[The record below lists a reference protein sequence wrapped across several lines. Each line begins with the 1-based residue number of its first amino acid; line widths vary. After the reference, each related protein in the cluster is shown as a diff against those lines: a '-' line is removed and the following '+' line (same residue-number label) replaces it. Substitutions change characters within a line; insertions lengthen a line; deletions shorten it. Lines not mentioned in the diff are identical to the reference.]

1 MSRTEKAGF
10 RKQKIIE
17 AAVVCILKKGYHQ
30 AGMRDIAEAAGVS
43 LGNLYNHF
51 PGKQAILMELAA
63 IEGAELEAFIAP
75 LETARSPAAALLAFA
90 NAYLDYMAAPENA
103 LLTLELT
110 AESFRDPQIAT
121 VFQANRSRLIAA
133 LGRAFRHETSNG
145 DLYAEMVLDLI
156 EGAALRAVAER
167 RRPDAA
173 ARKALHEMLAGAAER
188 PK

>member
-75 LETARSPAAALLAFA
+75 LETARSPAAARRWTGSA
-90 NAYLDYMAAPENA
+90 
-103 LLTLELT
+103 
-110 AESFRDPQIAT
+110 
-121 VFQANRSRLIAA
+121 
-133 LGRAFRHETSNG
+133 RA
-145 DLYAEMVLDLI
+145 
-156 EGAALRAVAER
+156 
-167 RRPDAA
+167 
-173 ARKALHEMLAGAAER
+173 
-188 PK
+188 

>member
-1 MSRTEKAGF
+1 MSRMEKAGF

-17 AAVVCILKKGYHQ
+17 ATVVCILEKGYHQ

-63 IEGAELEAFIAP
+63 IEGAELEPFIA
-75 LETARSPAAALLAFA
+75 LLDAAKRPQDSLSAFA

-110 AESFRDPQIAT
+110 AESFREPQIAAI
-121 VFQANRSRLIAA
+121 FQANRSRLIAA
-133 LGRAFRHETSNG
+133 LGSTLGLETPNR

-156 EGAALRAVAER
+156 EGTALRAVAER

-173 ARKALHEMLAGAAER
+173 ARKALHQMLAGAAKR
-188 PK
+188 PA